1 MTRNLSR
8 EAHLW
13 YTITSPEY
21 MDRARD
27 HLQAACDRF
36 IASAKRHAFIADYA
50 PVPYWGGK
58 MEYLL
63 QTYANARAM
72 LVQGNFSEMIAF
84 GGGLEDIP
92 RGLQEGNSAWMGDDV
107 NPFWDSLDA
116 AYSIC
121 SNFGFAV
128 TMSIRYSSDDY
139 KTGTADLHYENP
151 VDAGIVGNSILLYEN
166 TAYPTRPTE
175 IPEYAADKSV
185 SCKTGQIVPWMGVWV
200 PADGMGKAALVFARQ
215 GLQIMQPAYHLIRE
229 DEDTGEEEYELVDCI
244 FHPVRPTGRTVPL
257 PAASVPAGQACP
269 EAGFWFTPA
278 QTDSRRYFKAGEIM
292 PAVKSDWG
300 VVHWQWDEDQAAPT
314 L

>member
-21 MDRARD
+21 LDRARD

-72 LVQGNFSEMIAF
+72 LVLGNFSAMQDW
-84 GGGLEDIP
+84 GGTLEDIP
-92 RGLQEGNSAWMGDDV
+92 RGIAESSMSWMASDEDEEFFKIEL
-107 NPFWDSLDA
+107 NA

-121 SNFGFAV
+121 SRFGRA
-128 TMSIRYSSDDY
+128 TSMSERYTDKDY
-139 KTGTADLHYENP
+139 KNGADDWRADIPEDMGYAGDHILNSE
-151 VDAGIVGNSILLYEN
+151 DAVYAPS
-166 TAYPTRPTE
+166 PSE
-175 IPEYAADKSV
+175 IPEYAADKSL
-185 SCKTGQIVPWMGVWV
+185 SCKTGQIVPWTGVWV
-200 PADGMGKAALVFARQ
+200 PSTGMGKAALVFARQ

-229 DEDTGEEEYELVDCI
+229 DEDTGDEEYDLVDCT
-244 FHPVRPTGRTVPL
+244 FHPVRPTGRRVPL
-257 PAASVPAGQACP
+257 PGADAADTAPTRGNVPAGQV
-269 EAGFWFTPA
+269 
-278 QTDSRRYFKAGEIM
+278 SKAKANG
-292 PAVKSDWG
+292 
-300 VVHWQWDEDQAAPT
+300 AAKLNEST
-314 L
+314 SSY